1 MSAPFED
8 MDPAGPSPE
17 DRVNAMRGYKATL
30 NNPRVSDDAK
40 NNAKDVLDN
49 QLGGDQPRQ
58 DLYAMRNPTKE
69 PNRVQGGLKAA
80 TKNPRVSE
88 DAKNRAQEKLGQL
101 SNAIAEQSQQEQ
113 PSE

>member
-1 MSAPFED
+1 MAAPFED

-17 DRVNAMRGYKATL
+17 DRVNAMRGYKAYVLKKHRVVIWHLQLTDATSTL

-49 QLGGDQPRQ
+49 QLGGDQPRH

-69 PNRVQGGLKAA
+69 PNRVQGGLKA
-80 TKNPRVSE
+80 
-88 DAKNRAQEKLGQL
+88 
-101 SNAIAEQSQQEQ
+101 
-113 PSE
+113 